1 MGVVGCARLRR
12 AELYNF
18 LLTYPVICT
27 ICGPEYVRT
36 LCTQKLDFDAISRES
51 GFFPHTN
58 V

>member
-1 MGVVGCARLRR
+1 MGVVGWRRLRS

-18 LLTYPVICT
+18 FLMYPVICT
-27 ICGPEYVRT
+27 ICGPQYMRT

-51 GFFPHTN
+51 DFCCNGN